1 MKTAVLVLACLFLVT
16 GTAALHYAG
25 RIAAPR
31 YGPDVAARRL
41 EIQDWLKPRYDQKWL
56 ARFVANSP
64 EQAGGYASPVLFPL
78 DAGFALVIATLFG
91 LLSVIAAGLLG
102 KSPGTMGLFLIVP
115 LVFLLCD
122 LTEDLLLERLLT
134 KAQPVTER
142 AVAIVQTVTSAK
154 LVAFVLALTQVAV
167 AWLWVLLAWWRGRLA
182 PL

>member
-25 RIAAPR
+25 RIAAAR
-31 YGPDVAARRL
+31 YGPEVAARRL

-78 DAGFALVIATLFG
+78 DAGFALVIAALFG
-91 LLSVIAAGLLG
+91 LLSAIAAGLLG
-102 KSPGTMGLFLIVP
+102 KSPGMIGLFVIVP
-115 LVFLLCD
+115 LAFLLCD
-122 LTEDLLLERLLT
+122 LTEDLLLERLLS

-142 AVAIVQTVTSAK
+142 AVTIVQAVTSVR
-154 LVAFVLALTQVAV
+154 LVTFILATAQVV
-167 AWLWVLLAWWRGRLA
+167 VVWLWVLLGWWRGKLA

>member
-25 RIAAPR
+25 RIAAAR

-122 LTEDLLLERLLT
+122 LTEDLLLARLLT
-134 KAQPVTER
+134 RAQPVTER

-154 LVAFVLALTQVAV
+154 LVAFIVAMIQVAV
-167 AWLWVLLAWWRGRLA
+167 TWLWVLLAWWRGRLA